1 MQTRLTQK
9 LGQQLALTPQLNL
22 SLKVL
27 AMNTIELDEYVKQ
40 CLESNPLIEAEQ
52 LSEDQGADTPRAA
65 DSTDMWR
72 ESGDNRW
79 EQMYTPSAVQ
89 DEGFQGQQ
97 IRQEKSLYAS
107 LHEQIDCQPMQDG
120 DRLIAHA
127 IIDSLEDDGYFRIPP
142 EELADTLKT
151 VPEAVTRVLEDI
163 VQQMEPA
170 GIGARNLTECLLLQL
185 DPNDPTDAL
194 VQRLLL
200 RFSAHLLE
208 SDASLARRAGC
219 GEQAVVLA
227 RARMRRLDPFPGHG
241 MQENENIYIRPEIIF
256 RRTADGSYQIEIPAY
271 SWRGIHISE
280 AWKDHRWQGKEADF
294 MATASREAKWLMYA
308 LDQRQTTLLKVA
320 RCLARRQADF
330 LEHGVLGLKPLT
342 LKEVADEVGLHEST
356 ISRVTRGKYAETPLG
371 LIELRRFFSAGLPT
385 RSGQA
390 ISVHRVQQR
399 VKALIE
405 SEPPGRPISD
415 QALADRLRT
424 EGIEIARRTAA
435 KYREQLGIPPS
446 SQRKRLAM
454 TQ

>member
-1 MQTRLTQK
+1 MQTRLTTK

-27 AMNTIELDEYVKQ
+27 AMSTAELDEYVKQ

-52 LSEDQGADTPRAA
+52 LSEDQGTDTPRMA
-65 DSTDMWR
+65 DSTDAWR

-79 EQMYTPSAVQ
+79 EQMYTPAAGY
-89 DEGFQGQQ
+89 DEGFHEQQ
-97 IRQEKSLYAS
+97 IRQEKSLYTS
-107 LHEQIDCQPMQDG
+107 LHEQIDCQPMQDAH
-120 DRLIAHA
+120 RTIAHA
-127 IIDSLEDDGYFRIPP
+127 IIDSLEDDGYFRMPP
-142 EELADTLKT
+142 EELAESLATT
-151 VPEAVTRVLEDI
+151 PEMITRVLEDI

-170 GIGARNLTECLLLQL
+170 GIGARGLTECLLLQL
-185 DPNDPTDAL
+185 DPDSPTDAL

-200 RFSAHLLE
+200 RFSSHLLE
-208 SDASLARRAGC
+208 KDVRLATMAGC
-219 GEQAVVLA
+219 SEQALAQA

-241 MQENENIYIRPEIIF
+241 MQGHENIYVRPEIIF
-256 RRTADGSYQIEIPAY
+256 RRTADADYEIEIPAY
-271 SWRGIHISE
+271 SWRGIHISD
-280 AWKDHRWQGKEADF
+280 AWKGHRWQGKEMDF
-294 MATASREAKWLMYA
+294 MAAASREAKWLMYA
-308 LDQRQTTLLKVA
+308 LDQRQATLFKVA
-320 RCLARRQADF
+320 KCLARRQADF

-371 LIELRRFFSAGLPT
+371 LIEIKRFFSAGLPT

-405 SEPPGRPISD
+405 SEPAGRPISD
-415 QALADRLRT
+415 QAIADRLRT

-454 TQ
+454 AQ

>member
-52 LSEDQGADTPRAA
+52 LPDVVAADTQQHAGEA
-65 DSTDMWR
+65 DAWR

-79 EQMYTPSAVQ
+79 EQMYTPSAMQ

-120 DRLIAHA
+120 ERMIAHA
-127 IIDSLEDDGYFRIPP
+127 IIDSLEDDGYFRMPP
-142 EELADTLKT
+142 EELADTLK
-151 VPEAVTRVLEDI
+151 VAPEAVTRVLEDI

-185 DPNDPTDAL
+185 DPDNPTDAL

-200 RFSAHLLE
+200 RFSDHLLE
-208 SDASLARRAGC
+208 KDARLAEMAGC
-219 GEQAVVLA
+219 SEQALSRA

-241 MQENENIYIRPEIIF
+241 MQENESIYIRPEIIF
-256 RRTADGSYQIEIPAY
+256 RHASDGGYEIEIPAY
-271 SWRGIHISE
+271 SWRGIRISE
-280 AWKDHRWQGKEADF
+280 AWKGHSWQGKEADF

-308 LDQRQTTLLKVA
+308 LDQRQATLFKVA
-320 RCLARRQADF
+320 KCLARRQADF

-385 RSGQA
+385 RNGQA